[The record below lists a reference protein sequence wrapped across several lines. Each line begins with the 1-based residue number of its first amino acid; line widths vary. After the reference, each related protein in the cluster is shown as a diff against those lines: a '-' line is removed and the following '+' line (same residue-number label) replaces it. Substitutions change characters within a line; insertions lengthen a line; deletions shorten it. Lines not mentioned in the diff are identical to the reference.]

1 MRPDRKLLIFA
12 TVACVFAVQSSAQ
25 SRPTVPITVSVTTT
39 GQSYAIPG
47 DFSGLSFGTTS
58 LRGGK
63 NGYFFDS
70 SSPEV
75 VNLFQ
80 SLGIRSLRIGGTS
93 VDTNTGNYIPATA
106 DIDALFRF
114 AQAANLK
121 VIYSLRLENGDPA
134 QDAATAQY
142 VSQNYQPLLANFAI
156 GNEPDI
162 YGGADPR
169 ITNFSSYMTDWR
181 SFASAITAAVPGA
194 TFGGPDSGSGT
205 SANSWGTRFATD
217 EASAGNVTSTYF
229 HYYAGGSS
237 AGQTVQQLIDG
248 MLSAYWTKTDYPAE
262 YSTTGQPVLATGL
275 PYRFT
280 EADAYYT
287 GGGSGV
293 QGGDNCFATALFS
306 LDFMHWWAQQ
316 SLSGLNFHTA
326 QWKDNGTLYPDANGN
341 YQVYPVGYGI
351 KAFDLGGHGYVEP
364 VAITNPN
371 GSNVTAYAV
380 GSGQDTYVTIV
391 NKTHSPYLNSVDAVV
406 TIQPSGVAAASA
418 SEIVLAGDTPGDG
431 ASLTATLGG
440 AAIPDNTRWQ
450 GQWVPLPPE
459 ANGSVTLTV
468 PTATAAVVRIHA
480 ASNYAGPIQMDQNGA
495 LEVFGFVPAGNGR
508 GQSWQHGAG
517 FGHGW
522 VPGQD
527 EHDGG
532 DVWHDAQTASDVPNS
547 ALNNW
552 NGWEDLTGGVE
563 SRGGAAVAK
572 NLDNTLE
579 VFVPATTGDVFFNRQ
594 LTPGSAWSGWTDMGS
609 SSQGMVNLQTANN
622 ADGSLT
628 VVGVGTNGDLWYS
641 TQSAPNAAWSAWSDL
656 TGKCIQP
663 GFVLG
668 QNLNGDLELFGA
680 DSERHIWT
688 STQTAAGGWGSWA
701 ALSGPPLN
709 PKLAIARNVDGRLE
723 LFGVD
728 ERGDLW
734 HTSQT
739 STGGSWSGWAAIG
752 GRQIEPGF
760 VIGQN
765 SDGRLAVFGV
775 DARPSGLLPGQ
786 GRPAGRKDV
795 WSISQQSAG
804 AEFAGPWSDLGGPEV
819 DPRLV
824 IGNTLDGRLQLFST
838 GENGDV
844 WSNWQVSG
852 GGAWAGWSDFGGRGT
867 QFYSADRTLN

>member
-1 MRPDRKLLIFA
+1 LILA
-12 TVACVFAVQSSAQ
+12 GVASIFAVQSSAQ
-25 SRPTVPITVSVTTT
+25 SRPTVPITLSVTTT
-39 GQSYAIPG
+39 GQSYAIPQ
-47 DFSGLSFGTTS
+47 DFTGLSFGTTS

-70 SSPEV
+70 SSAQV
-75 VNLFQ
+75 LNLFQ
-80 SLGIRSLRIGGTS
+80 SLGIRNLRIGGTS
-93 VDTNTGNYIPATA
+93 VDTNTGNYIPVTA

-114 AQAANLK
+114 AQAADLK

-142 VSQNYQPLLANFAI
+142 ISRNYQPLLANFAI
-156 GNEPDI
+156 GNEPDL
-162 YGGADPR
+162 YKGVDPK

-181 SFASAITAAVPGA
+181 SFAATIAAAVPGA
-194 TFGGPDSGSGT
+194 TFGGPDGGSGT
-205 SANSWGTRFATD
+205 SANSWGTRFATE

-229 HYYAGGSS
+229 HYYVGGSS

-248 MLSAYWTKTDYPAE
+248 MLSAYWTKTDYPAQ
-262 YSTTGQPVLATGL
+262 YSTTGQPVLPTGL

-316 SLSGLNFHTA
+316 SLSGLNFHTSM
-326 QWKDNGTLYPDANGN
+326 WKDNGTLYPDANGN

-418 SEIVLAGDTPGDG
+418 SGIVLAGDAPGDG

-440 AAIPDNTRWQ
+440 ATIPDHARWQ
-450 GQWVPLPPE
+450 GQWVPLAPE
-459 ANGSVTLTV
+459 TNGSVTMTV

-495 LEVFGFVPAGNGR
+495 LEVFGFVPSGPGQSGQNGAGAGN
-508 GQSWQHGAG
+508 A
-517 FGHGW
+517 
-522 VPGQD
+522 

-532 DVWHDAQTASDVPNS
+532 DVWHDAQTASDIPNS
-547 ALNNW
+547 ALNYW
-552 NGWEDLTGGVE
+552 NGWEDLAGGVA
-563 SRGGAAVAK
+563 SSGAAAVAK

-579 VFVPATTGDVFFNRQ
+579 IFVPGTTGDVFFNRQ
-594 LTPGSAWSGWTDMGS
+594 LTPGGAWSGWTDMGS
-609 SSQGMVNLQTANN
+609 SSQGIVSLQAANN

-628 VVGVGTNGDLWYS
+628 VAGIGTDGDLWYS
-641 TQSAPNAAWSAWSDL
+641 SQSAPSAAWSAWSDL
-656 TGKCIQP
+656 SGQSIQP
-663 GFVLG
+663 GFVLA

-680 DSERHIWT
+680 DPEQHIWT
-688 STQTAAGGWGSWA
+688 STQTAAGGWGPWA
-701 ALSGPPLN
+701 ALPGPALN

-728 ERGDLW
+728 QRGDLW
-734 HTSQT
+734 HNSQT
-739 STGGSWSGWAAIG
+739 RASGAVASWNGWAAI
-752 GRQIEPGF
+752 
-760 VIGQN
+760 
-765 SDGRLAVFGV
+765 
-775 DARPSGLLPGQ
+775 
-786 GRPAGRKDV
+786 AGR
-795 WSISQQSAG
+795 
-804 AEFAGPWSDLGGPEV
+804 
-819 DPRLV
+819 
-824 IGNTLDGRLQLFST
+824 T
-838 GENGDV
+838 G
-844 WSNWQVSG
+844 
-852 GGAWAGWSDFGGRGT
+852 
-867 QFYSADRTLN
+867 